1 MATPTCCA
9 SPSTARRV
17 SSRRARRPWSP
28 AGWPLTMFAIMSI
41 HTPHAEHR
49 DALLATR
56 DTKGFDHID
65 GLRLLNPFE

>member
-1 MATPTCCA
+1 
-9 SPSTARRV
+9 
-17 SSRRARRPWSP
+17 
-28 AGWPLTMFAIMSI
+28 MFAIMSI